1 MKSQRKLTSEELS
14 SFFTQTAILLHAGIT
29 PVESMRILLSD
40 TTDASSKELLQE
52 IIDSINKGN
61 SFAESL
67 NETGVFP
74 VYVFNTVKLGEEA
87 GLIDEVM
94 QSLANYYERES
105 QIADSVKSAVTYP
118 LVMIVM
124 MLAVIIVLITKVL
137 PIFNQVFV
145 QLGSEMTGFAAS
157 LMRVGT
163 TLNSYSLVFIII
175 LAVIVLLSLFFA
187 KTEVGRTSFKKI
199 INKLHI
205 FKNFYAGIAAGRF
218 ASGMAISLSSGLDTF
233 GSLDM
238 VSSLVE
244 HKETE
249 EKINIC
255 KQEIQKGTDFSE
267 ALKDAQ
273 IFSNVDNRMVAV
285 GFKSGNV
292 EEIMNRI
299 ANEYEQKT
307 EKKLYAIIS
316 VIEPTLVIIL
326 SLIVGLILLSVIMPL
341 MGVMSTIG

>member
-1 MKSQRKLTSEELS
+1 MKNQRILTAEELS
-14 SFFTQTAILLHAGIT
+14 SFFTQTAVLLQAGIT
-29 PVESMRILLSD
+29 PAESMRILLSD
-40 TTDASSKELLQE
+40 TKDSSSKWLLQE

-74 VYVFNTVKLGEEA
+74 NYVYNTVKLGEEA
-87 GLIDEVM
+87 GLTDEVM

-105 QIADSVKSAVTYP
+105 QISDSVKSAITYP
-118 LVMIVM
+118 LVMIIM
-124 MLAVIIVLITKVL
+124 MLCVIIVLITKVL

-145 QLGSEMTGFAAS
+145 QLGSEITGFAAS
-157 LMRVGT
+157 LMKIGN
-163 TLNSYSLVFIII
+163 TLNTYSLSFII
-175 LAVIVLLSLFFA
+175 LLGVIVVLALYFT
-187 KTEVGRTSFKKI
+187 KTESGRASFKKI
-199 INKLHI
+199 MTRLHI
-205 FKNFYAGIAAGRF
+205 FKGYYAAIAAGRF
-218 ASGMAISLSSGLDTF
+218 ASGMAISLSSGLDIF

-255 KQEIQKGTDFSE
+255 KEEIRKGNDFSE
-267 ALKDAQ
+267 ALKEAK

-292 EEIMNRI
+292 EEIMNKI
-299 ANEYEQKT
+299 ANEYERKT
-307 EKKLYAIIS
+307 EKKIYSIIS
-316 VIEPTLVIIL
+316 IIEPTLVIIL

-341 MGVMSTIG
+341 MGVMSSIG